1 MTSCNAEIDTL
12 IQTFMGLWREGKS
25 VNLHLRAKAG
35 KAFAKLELGV
45 HRSPAEG
52 TTSTANTH
60 PPYKNSRQRR
70 RQRRRAE
77 KQSLTNDTE
86 KVSGY
91 AEKAVV
97 LPENTNGM
105 DRGGFSELESASNR
119 NRNKTHI
126 QKNNMEP
133 SPQID
138 AEISP
143 YQTEITWEGV
153 QTYNPYRQ
161 RYPSEEPAKETT
173 ARNNSKSEITWDG
186 VQRCNPYPIHLNNE
200 ESIETQYDGEITW
213 EGVQTFN
220 PYRQRFP
227 NES

>member
-35 KAFAKLELGV
+35 KAFAKLKLGV

-126 QKNNMEP
+126 QKNNTES

-138 AEISP
+138 AKTSP
-143 YQTEITWEGV
+143 SQIEITWEGV
-153 QTYNPYRQ
+153 QTLDPFRQ
-161 RYPSEEPAKETT
+161 TYP
-173 ARNNSKSEITWDG
+173 NGSKTK
-186 VQRCNPYPIHLNNE
+186 
-200 ESIETQYDGEITW
+200 ESIEPATKTLTQTNPTDEITW
-213 EGVQTFN
+213 EGAHTYY
-220 PYRQRFP
+220 PYRRVGFCQKLNFQPERKR
-227 NES
+227 NKKL